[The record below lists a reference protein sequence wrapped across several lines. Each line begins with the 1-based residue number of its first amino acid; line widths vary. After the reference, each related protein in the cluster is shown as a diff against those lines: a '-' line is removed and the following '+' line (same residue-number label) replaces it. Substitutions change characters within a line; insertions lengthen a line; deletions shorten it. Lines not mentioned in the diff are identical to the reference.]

1 MGLESFLLSKV
12 SQTEKDKY
20 SILSLICGVLKQMK
34 NPPNPKAHIYREWIN
49 GWYAEGESW
58 EKWVNFSF
66 FFKYI
71 VSIKKN
77 TEKNKNKKSFL
88 GPHCI
93 LKCLNLNQYF
103 KKWKH

>member
-20 SILSLICGVLKQMK
+20 SILSPICGILKQMK

-66 FFKYI
+66 FFFCFKYI
-71 VSIKKN
+71 VSIKKKH
-77 TEKNKNKKSFL
+77 TEEKEK
-88 GPHCI
+88 
-93 LKCLNLNQYF
+93 
-103 KKWKH
+103 

>member
-20 SILSLICGVLKQMK
+20 SILSLICGILKQMK
-34 NPPNPKAHIYREWIN
+34 NPPNPKAHIYKEWIN

-71 VSIKKN
+71 VSIKKK
-77 TEKNKNKKSFL
+77 TQKKIKIKSHFL
-88 GPHCI
+88 VHTV
-93 LKCLNLNQYF
+93 F
-103 KKWKH
+103 